1 MVPHPLDEPGKEDA
15 ERMIS
20 VEQWAEIRRLHRVEG
35 LSMRAIARRLGVA
48 REAMKRALVSEGPAR
63 YRRKPMPS
71 KLDPHKGRIAGLLEE
86 FPRLSGVRIQ
96 IIIEECF
103 EGSVS
108 PVRVY
113 LREVRPRPVE
123 AYQRTEYWPGAIGQV
138 DWARMPDTI
147 PREPSS
153 S

>member
-1 MVPHPLDEPGKEDA
+1 
-15 ERMIS
+15 MIS

-86 FPRLSGVRIQ
+86 FPRLSGVRTKL
-96 IIIEECF
+96 
-103 EGSVS
+103 SSKKVS
-108 PVRVY
+108 KGG
-113 LREVRPRPVE
+113 ES
-123 AYQRTEYWPGAIGQV
+123 GAGL
-138 DWARMPDTI
+138 
-147 PREPSS
+147 SS
-153 S
+153 RSTSQAG